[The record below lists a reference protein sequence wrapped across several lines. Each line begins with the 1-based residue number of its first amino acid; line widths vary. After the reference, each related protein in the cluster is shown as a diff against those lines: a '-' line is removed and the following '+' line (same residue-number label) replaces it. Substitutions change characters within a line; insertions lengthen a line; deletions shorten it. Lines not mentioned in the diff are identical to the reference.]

1 MRQNENSVLTY
12 GIKCVIMK
20 VQKAQYM
27 HDINSAKFGVKEWEM
42 KNKRENRI
50 SFMKQLKKDSGN
62 YVLLAPAL
70 IYTLI
75 FGYMTYPYM
84 VIAFERYDWKKGIF
98 SDFVGFK
105 NFEAFFGSTWAWQV
119 TRNTIGLNALF
130 IITGTFCGV
139 GLALLLNEVVHK
151 KFLKVAQSTMLFPY
165 FLSWVI
171 VAFILYAIL
180 GTETGML
187 NTWLEKLGIGRIN
200 FYSSPKLWPA
210 ILAILRIWKGVG
222 YGSIMYL
229 ATITGMDEEVFEAA
243 AIDGAS
249 RWQQTV
255 RITLP
260 LLVPTI
266 CILILMDIGRIF
278 FGDFT
283 MIYSIVKDNGVLMP
297 TTDVIDTYVFRTLR
311 LSGDPSIAMA
321 VGLYQSVL
329 GFVTVFAA
337 NKTVKKFFPDG
348 SLF

>member
-1 MRQNENSVLTY
+1 
-12 GIKCVIMK
+12 MK
-20 VQKAQYM
+20 
-27 HDINSAKFGVKEWEM
+27 G
-42 KNKRENRI
+42 NRSKKSI
-50 SFMKQLKKDSGN
+50 SFLKQFRKDGGN
-62 YVLLAPAL
+62 YALLAPAV

-75 FGYMTYPYM
+75 FGYFTYPYM
-84 VIAFERYDWKKGIF
+84 IIAFERYDWKKGIF
-98 SDFVGFK
+98 SDFVGLK
-105 NFEAFFGSTWAWQV
+105 NFEAFFSSTWAWQV

-130 IITGTFCGV
+130 IVTGTICGV
-139 GLALLLNEVVHK
+139 GLALLLNEITHK
-151 KFLKVAQSTMLFPY
+151 KFLKAAQSTMLFPY

-171 VAFILYAIL
+171 VAFILYAL
-180 GTETGML
+180 MGTETGMI
-187 NTWLEKLGIGRIN
+187 NTILEKIGLERIN
-200 FYSSPKLWPA
+200 FYSSPKMWPA

-229 ATITGMDEEVFEAA
+229 ATITGMDEGIYEAA

-255 RITLP
+255 KITLP
-260 LLVPTI
+260 LLIPTI
-266 CILILMDIGRIF
+266 CILTLMDIGRIF

-297 TTDVIDTYVFRTLR
+297 TTDIIDTYVFRTLR

-329 GFVTVFAA
+329 GFITVFTA
-337 NKTVKKFFPDG
+337 NQIVKKHFPDG